1 MIISVLMTSFYFLDY
16 ALSPCN
22 DDEDLWSVN
31 MSIMQGSGGGGG
43 GGQNISA
50 LHSLKLV

>member
-31 MSIMQGSGGGGG
+31 MSIMQGSGGGRGG
-43 GGQNISA
+43 GGRETSV
-50 LHSLKLV
+50 HCTV